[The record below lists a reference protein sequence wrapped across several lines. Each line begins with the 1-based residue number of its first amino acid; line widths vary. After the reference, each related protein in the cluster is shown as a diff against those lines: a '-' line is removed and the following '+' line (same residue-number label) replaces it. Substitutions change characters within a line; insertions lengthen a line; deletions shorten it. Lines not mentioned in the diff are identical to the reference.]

1 MQRSTQKTQQEKKTA
16 IQKIGNVFIPIPLIV
31 VLFAG
36 IGALFCAKGH
46 SLDGIINNSYLSGIG
61 VGIVFTFFVYF
72 VYCIVHELRK

>member
-1 MQRSTQKTQQEKKTA
+1 MTKSTQKTQPEKQMA
-16 IQKIGNVFIPIPLIV
+16 LQKIGNVFIPIPLIV
-31 VLFAG
+31 LLFAG